1 MLMSGEVPRVG
12 EIPTLME
19 NGTGKLFLVGRHLK
33 TILFQTA
40 QVDYSWWG
48 GTGRLFSV
56 QVDYSWGGVGT
67 ERKVSTAA
75 EIFIERRQGFVNTA
89 FKINKKRLGRSES

>member
-1 MLMSGEVPRVG
+1 MQ
-12 EIPTLME
+12 T
-19 NGTGKLFLVGRHLK
+19 N
-33 TILFQTA
+33 LFQTA

-48 GTGRLFSV
+48 GKGRLFSV

-67 ERKVSTAA
+67 ERKMLTGA

-89 FKINKKRLGRSES
+89 LKINIKRLGRSES